1 MPNKRRWTIIGTVA
15 IDFEVN
21 WIKELDTSEGRRAF
35 ESTRWSVVLLAGQS
49 ELESRDA
56 LTQLFEMY
64 WYPIYSFVRS
74 KHSEHHDAMD
84 LTQGFFTHL
93 LETNGLATVHP
104 DKGRFR
110 SFLLASV
117 KNYMANQWR
126 KDNAARR
133 GGGLR
138 QFSIDDAAY
147 EHQYQRQLSMSGT
160 PEEQYERNWISTLLS
175 RVVER
180 LRDDYVRADKEE
192 LFNAIQPWLVTTAD
206 RLPQN
211 DIAEQ
216 LDMSLGAVAMSIHR
230 LRRRYAEL
238 VREEVA
244 HTVADPEDVED
255 ELTRMLALLH

>member
-1 MPNKRRWTIIGTVA
+1 MKA
-15 IDFEVN
+15 LE
-21 WIKELDTSEGRRAF
+21 TSEGRRVF

-56 LTQLFEMY
+56 LAQLCETY

-74 KHSEHHDAMD
+74 KHSEHHGAMD

-93 LETNGLATVHP
+93 LETNGLAAVHP

-117 KNYMANQWR
+117 KNYMSNQWR
-126 KDNAARR
+126 KSTAARR
-133 GGGLR
+133 GGGVQ
-138 QFSIDDAAY
+138 QFSIDDTTC
-147 EHQYQRQLSMSGT
+147 EQQYQRQLAMIGT
-160 PEEQYERNWISTLLS
+160 PEELYERNWISTLLS

-180 LRDDYVRADKEE
+180 LRDDYVRADKEP

-206 RLPQN
+206 RFPQN
-211 DIAEQ
+211 EIAKQ

-244 HTVADPEDVED
+244 HTVADPGDVED
-255 ELTRMLALLH
+255 ELARLLALLR